1 MQAAFG
7 GVMAEA
13 LTALALG
20 SEILVGAILVAAGI
34 LKIRA
39 GEPAVIAAIRGYELL
54 HGHPERWV
62 ARVLPWIEVA
72 LGLALIVGVA
82 RGLAALGAGLL
93 LSTFQLAMAYSLSSG
108 RSHPCG
114 CGGGRRPTLV
124 SWTLVSRNVVLV
136 GALAL
141 AELVRTGP
149 LSFSTSGALVA
160 VWSAAAFAT
169 VALRIRARARAANA
183 LSSAVSTSG
192 A

>member
-1 MQAAFG
+1 
-7 GVMAEA
+7 MAEA
-13 LTALALG
+13 VTALPLG

-34 LKIRA
+34 LKTRG

-54 HGHPERWV
+54 RGDLERWV

-82 RGLAALGAGLL
+82 RGIATLGAGVL

-114 CGGGRRPTLV
+114 CGGGPRPTLV

-136 GALAL
+136 RALAL
-141 AELVRTGP
+141 AELGRTGP
-149 LSFSTSGALVA
+149 ALRFSASGALLA
-160 VWSAAAFAT
+160 VWTAT
-169 VALRIRARARAANA
+169 AVVSGALRIPAPAPPA
-183 LSSAVSTSG
+183 
-192 A
+192 

>member
-1 MQAAFG
+1 
-7 GVMAEA
+7 MAEA
-13 LTALALG
+13 VTALPLG

-34 LKIRA
+34 LKTRG

-54 HGHPERWV
+54 RGHPERWV
-62 ARVLPWIEVA
+62 ARVLPWIELA

-82 RGLAALGAGLL
+82 RGLAALGAGVL

-114 CGGGRRPTLV
+114 CGGGPRPTLV

-136 GALAL
+136 GAMTL

-149 LSFSTSGALVA
+149 LSFSPSGALVA
-160 VWSAAAFAT
+160 VWTATAFLT
-169 VALRIRARARAANA
+169 VALRMRARARGANA